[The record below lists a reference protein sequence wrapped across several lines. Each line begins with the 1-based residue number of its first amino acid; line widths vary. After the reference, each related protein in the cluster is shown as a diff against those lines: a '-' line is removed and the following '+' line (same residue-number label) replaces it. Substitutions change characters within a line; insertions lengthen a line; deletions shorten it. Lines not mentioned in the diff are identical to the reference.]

1 MSDKKTFAV
10 VYGLDNYGRVIKLQK
25 KIATSNGEVVPDAGY
40 DGLSKVTVDVV
51 GEGGGKYKRAEDIS
65 V

>member
-10 VYGLDNYGRVIKLQK
+10 VYGLKDYRKKLKLQEK
-25 KIATSNGEVVPDAGY
+25 TATSNGDVIPDPGY

-51 GEGGGKYKRAEDIS
+51 GSEGSYKRAEDIS